1 VEIVRGIDNWIYG
14 LSMPDYALHPEVK
27 AARHALALDDARE
40 AFHPLVWDEVDE
52 QRLRVENPSILPGR
66 LQQLWFTGMHADVGG
81 GYPDESLSY
90 VSLLWMLEEARKA
103 GLRTLDAIT
112 DRYLALA
119 NSTGPIHDSRS
130 GPGVYYRYRPRRL
143 AALLHKPHED
153 TRAEWLPERTRSNGG
168 KGALTAIRIHESV
181 AARITRGTDGYAPI
195 VLPGTFEIH
204 PPQQD
209 GQNAVQATQGAGHPA
224 ARTGPV
230 AMVRGVATWLTRAW
244 TAVGQPIPILSRRH
258 ARRLLN
264 ERRGAVREAAMER
277 VWDLVW
283 WRRWVYALSL
293 AATLLL
299 LTMPWWPLLP
309 WTAPVDAWC
318 DDSRCVLPGIFSP
331 IKAFVPSFV
340 SRWLDS
346 FAARPVPAAMLF
358 VALFVLWKYG
368 TALETRIAARARA
381 AWLAVL
387 SRGPCPP
394 LKTETGGIA
403 RWLRRNR
410 PGIAVVRG
418 LRWHVLPL
426 ICAALLIA
434 TGATLVTAGATQIWL
449 AYAEWNGT
457 FCRADEPL
465 KARPVSI
472 FFKTAY
478 TCADTGIQQVR
489 GRRYLVV
496 MQAGST
502 PPKDGRS
509 EIDWKDKGLAA
520 NPAAGVTDNAWKI
533 WSFGLH
539 RRVTGARWMKP
550 LAIVRKNGA
559 ARGATAIEVL
569 DLYPIKGRCYLGTF
583 TSPRDGRLYL
593 SVNDVALPL
602 DDRYFYKNNEG
613 TANIRVVRAPKPM
626 QVGPMPTPPD
636 LLLLEKECNKV
647 PIPPDRDAPPVATQP
662 AGGRTVA
669 AR

>member
-1 VEIVRGIDNWIYG
+1 
-14 LSMPDYALHPEVK
+14 
-27 AARHALALDDARE
+27 
-40 AFHPLVWDEVDE
+40 
-52 QRLRVENPSILPGR
+52 
-66 LQQLWFTGMHADVGG
+66 
-81 GYPDESLSY
+81 
-90 VSLLWMLEEARKA
+90 
-103 GLRTLDAIT
+103 
-112 DRYLALA
+112 
-119 NSTGPIHDSRS
+119 
-130 GPGVYYRYRPRRL
+130 
-143 AALLHKPHED
+143 
-153 TRAEWLPERTRSNGG
+153 
-168 KGALTAIRIHESV
+168 
-181 AARITRGTDGYAPI
+181 
-195 VLPGTFEIH
+195 
-204 PPQQD
+204 
-209 GQNAVQATQGAGHPA
+209 
-224 ARTGPV
+224 
-230 AMVRGVATWLTRAW
+230 
-244 TAVGQPIPILSRRH
+244 
-258 ARRLLN
+258 
-264 ERRGAVREAAMER
+264 
-277 VWDLVW
+277 
-283 WRRWVYALSL
+283 
-293 AATLLL
+293 
-299 LTMPWWPLLP
+299 
-309 WTAPVDAWC
+309 
-318 DDSRCVLPGIFSP
+318 
-331 IKAFVPSFV
+331 
-340 SRWLDS
+340 
-346 FAARPVPAAMLF
+346 
-358 VALFVLWKYG
+358 
-368 TALETRIAARARA
+368 
-381 AWLAVL
+381 
-387 SRGPCPP
+387 
-394 LKTETGGIA
+394 
-403 RWLRRNR
+403 
-410 PGIAVVRG
+410 
-418 LRWHVLPL
+418 LPL